1 MREGKLAMSNVCSIC
16 GGSGLQFLE
25 SPEGS
30 RAVSD
35 CVCRTEER
43 RVRRL
48 SAARIPER
56 HRESTLENFS
66 TKSGGENKSLAQAKI
81 KAAGFVKA
89 YPAETFGNGLLFVG
103 PCGVGKT
110 HLAVGILQA
119 LILER
124 GVQGRFVDCKEL
136 LKQIQNSY
144 TAGTEQTERQV
155 LRPALEAEVL
165 VLDELGAARRT
176 DWVSDMIEHL
186 LNMRYNDRKTTLI
199 TTNLPCASA
208 GTSMP
213 GPKEAARQETLGDRI
228 GERMLSRLS
237 EMCVLVEMDGPDY
250 RKSVV
255 GRAAF
260 APSAERRF
268 RRPVPE

>member
-1 MREGKLAMSNVCSIC
+1 MRRMA
-16 GGSGLQFLE
+16 
-25 SPEGS
+25 
-30 RAVSD
+30 
-35 CVCRTEER
+35 
-43 RVRRL
+43 
-48 SAARIPER
+48 AARIPER
-56 HRESTLENFS
+56 HRESTLDNFS

-81 KAAGFVKA
+81 KAVGFVKA

-110 HLAVGILQA
+110 HLAVGILHA
-119 LILER
+119 LIAER

-136 LKQIQNSY
+136 LKEIQNSY
-144 TAGTEQTERQV
+144 AANNEQTERQV

-186 LNMRYNDRKTTLI
+186 LNMRYNDRKTTII
-199 TTNLPCASA
+199 TTNLPYAPA
-208 GTSMP
+208 GMGGS
-213 GPKEAARQETLGDRI
+213 GAKEAVRKETLGDRI
-228 GERMLSRLS
+228 GERMLSRLG
-237 EMCVLVEMDGPDY
+237 EMCMVVEMDGPDY
-250 RKSVV
+250 RNTPL

-260 APSAERRF
+260 GPSAERRF